1 MACKTPIP
9 SQSPIEP
16 PIAER
21 SPLIDGVSISVI
33 VICTVPEKERTMW
46 LLSTVAL
53 FEIIL
58 VLVPKVVHGVGQ
70 ADNLL
75 PVYKLFILSWYP
87 EM

>member
-21 SPLIDGVSISVI
+21 SPLTDGVSISVI

-58 VLVPKVVHGVGQ
+58 VLVPKVVHGIGHL
-70 ADNLL
+70 DNLL